1 MNDKRIEPSYVY
13 NVGRLVRI
21 YRRAL
26 QNMQAQIDQMEIAD
40 LNRATG
46 IALMHN
52 IQLELIKVD
61 KEADEWIKENV
72 PLAAKEGIA
81 QTLHALGYADT
92 IEAAYRIARFSQTNA
107 DMARVAAADTM
118 KNVLAITDNM
128 ATEMQRGIRAVSA
141 EVIATGIA
149 TSRNS
154 TVMSDQMKE
163 KINELK
169 QQLKDCVD
177 TGIIDKGGRRWSVE
191 HYTEMLARTKLT
203 EIQKQ
208 ATENEAISRGAY
220 YATIS
225 FNGSTKDACRFH
237 QGRIIK
243 LKAEAEG
250 SYPTYDELKA
260 TGQIFHPNCKHH
272 IVPFRDYDKLD
283 DHSKELAKRQQIIGE
298 AAEKAGGRDPNLRN
312 EEKS

>member
-1 MNDKRIEPSYVY
+1 MKDKRIEPSYVY

-21 YRRAL
+21 YQRAL
-26 QNMQAQIDQMEIAD
+26 KNMQAQIDQMEIAD

-52 IQLELIKVD
+52 IQMELIKVD
-61 KEADEWIKENV
+61 KEAAEWIKENV

-92 IEAAYRIARFSQTNA
+92 IEAAYRIARFSQVNS

-128 ATEMQRGIRAVSA
+128 AKEMQRGIRKVSM
-141 EVIATGIA
+141 EVIAQGIA

-154 TVMSDQMKE
+154 TVMSDQLKE
-163 KINELK
+163 KIKELK
-169 QQLKDCVD
+169 KELKDSVD
-177 TGIIDKGGRRWSVE
+177 TGIIDKSGRRWSVE
-191 HYTEMLARTKLT
+191 HYTDMLARTKLT
-203 EIQKQ
+203 EIQKE
-208 ATENEAISRGAY
+208 ATTNEAIDRGAY

-225 FNGSTKDACRFH
+225 FNGSTKDSCRFH

-243 LKAEAEG
+243 LTMEAEG
-250 SYPTYDELKA
+250 NYPTYDQLKG

-272 IVPFRDYDKLD
+272 IVPFRDYEKLD
-283 DHSKELAKRQQIIGE
+283 DHSKEIAKRQEKIGE
-298 AAEKAGGRDPNLRN
+298 AAEKAGGRDPNLGN

>member
-1 MNDKRIEPSYVY
+1 MSDKRIEPSYVY

-61 KEADEWIKENV
+61 KEAAEWIKENV

-92 IEAAYRIARFSQTNA
+92 IEAAYRIARFSQTNV

-128 ATEMQRGIRAVSA
+128 TMEMQRGIRAVSA

-169 QQLKDCVD
+169 QQLKDSVD
-177 TGIIDKGGRRWSVE
+177 TGIIDKSGRRWSVE
-191 HYTEMLARTKLT
+191 HYTE
-203 EIQKQ
+203 
-208 ATENEAISRGAY
+208 
-220 YATIS
+220 
-225 FNGSTKDACRFH
+225 
-237 QGRIIK
+237 
-243 LKAEAEG
+243 
-250 SYPTYDELKA
+250 
-260 TGQIFHPNCKHH
+260 
-272 IVPFRDYDKLD
+272 
-283 DHSKELAKRQQIIGE
+283 
-298 AAEKAGGRDPNLRN
+298 
-312 EEKS
+312 

>member
-1 MNDKRIEPSYVY
+1 MSDKRIEPSYVY
-13 NVGRLVRI
+13 NVRRLVRI
-21 YRRAL
+21 YKRAL
-26 QNMQAQIDQMEIAD
+26 EKMQAQIEEMEIAD

-46 IALMHN
+46 IALMNN
-52 IQLELIKVD
+52 IQLELIKVN
-61 KEADEWIKENV
+61 KEAAEWIKENV

-92 IEAAYRIARFSQTNA
+92 IEAAYRIARFSQMNA

-128 ATEMQRGIRAVSA
+128 ATEMQRGIRAVAA
-141 EVIATGIA
+141 EVISSGIA
-149 TSRNS
+149 TSRNT
-154 TVMSDQMKE
+154 TVMSDEMKE

-169 QQLKDCVD
+169 QKLKDSID
-177 TGIIDKGGRRWSVE
+177 TGIIDKGSRRWSVE
-191 HYTEMLARTKLT
+191 HYTDVLANTKLT
-203 EIQKQ
+203 EIQRT
-208 ATENEAISRGAY
+208 ATTNEAISRGAY

-237 QGRIIK
+237 QGIIIK

-260 TGQIFHPNCKHH
+260 TGQIFHPKCKHH

-283 DHSKELAKRQQIIGE
+283 DHSKELAKKQQIIGE
-298 AAEKAGGRDPNLRN
+298 AAEKAGGRDPNLRK